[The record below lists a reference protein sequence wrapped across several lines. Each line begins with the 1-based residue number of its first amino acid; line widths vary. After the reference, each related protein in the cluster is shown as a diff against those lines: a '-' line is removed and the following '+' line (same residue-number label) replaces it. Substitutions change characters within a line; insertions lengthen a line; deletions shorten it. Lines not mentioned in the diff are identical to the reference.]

1 MKSLRFFLIAGL
13 LFSWM
18 AAGLASAATGG
29 VINFYGSIVEGP
41 CAVEVVDSTAQTQCY
56 RDGQN
61 YTSKH
66 QLASLESGS
75 KELPMNLGKSE
86 IKWLDQQKKLGIM
99 TLEYR

>member
-1 MKSLRFFLIAGL
+1 MKSLRLFLIAGM

-18 AAGLASAATGG
+18 AAGVASAASGG

-41 CAVEVVDSTAQTQCY
+41 CAVEVVDSMAQTQCY

-66 QLASLESGS
+66 QLASLEKGS

-99 TLEYR
+99 MLEYR

>member
-1 MKSLRFFLIAGL
+1 MKSLRLTLIAGM

-18 AAGLASAATGG
+18 VASVANAATGG
-29 VINFYGSIVEGP
+29 VIHFYGSIVEGP
-41 CAVEVVDSTAQTQCY
+41 CTVEVVDSAAKTQCY

-66 QLASLESGS
+66 QLATLESGS
-75 KELPMNLGKSE
+75 KELPMNIGKSE

>member
-1 MKSLRFFLIAGL
+1 MNSLRLILIAGA

-18 AAGLASAATGG
+18 AASHAGSTGG
-29 VINFYGSIVEGP
+29 VIHFYGSIVEGP
-41 CAVEVVDSTAQTQCY
+41 CVVKVADSTAQTQCY
-56 RDGQN
+56 RGGQN

-66 QLASLESGS
+66 QLESLESGR

-86 IKWLDQQKKLGIM
+86 LKWLDQQKKLGIM